1 MKQLLEFFPII
12 LFFIAYKLYDIYV
25 ATAVII

>member
-1 MKQLLEFFPII
+1 MKQLFDFLPIV

-25 ATAVII
+25 ATAVV